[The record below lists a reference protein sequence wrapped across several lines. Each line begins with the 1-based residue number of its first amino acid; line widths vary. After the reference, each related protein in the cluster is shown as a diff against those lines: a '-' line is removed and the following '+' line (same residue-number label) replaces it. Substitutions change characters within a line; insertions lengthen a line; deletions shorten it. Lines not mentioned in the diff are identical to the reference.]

1 MPHVQKTRAIVP
13 QVWLHDVKFLYVL
26 CYLCSCRLPVELYN
40 KPKTDPNAAP
50 TGADASPGDTRP
62 ETETVAD
69 CHLDNRAEIESIE
82 EGGN

>member
-1 MPHVQKTRAIVP
+1 M
-13 QVWLHDVKFLYVL
+13 
-26 CYLCSCRLPVELYN
+26 ELYN
-40 KPKTDPNAAP
+40 IPKTDPNAAP